1 MNYRIDPETL
11 PASRL
16 AAQSS
21 RQVRPDR
28 RQRVVNEVMAGFLWM
43 SLDPPDDTN
52 LDEIKQ
58 LALDLT
64 QRIRAGGNETEIAAQ
79 LEYVQRNQL
88 CRPVNSARLMTIAK
102 RAVALLTD
110 A

>member
-11 PASRL
+11 PFPGRVT
-16 AAQSS
+16 QPS

-58 LALDLT
+58 LALDLA
-64 QRIRAGGNETEIAAQ
+64 QRIRAGGNESEIAAQ
-79 LEYVQRNQL
+79 LEYVQRHQL
-88 CRPVNSARLMTIAK
+88 CRPVDPARLKGIAR
-102 RAVALLTD
+102 RAVAFLTD